1 MRRGGGPG
9 ALVPGEKARD
19 FKGSMRNLIR
29 YLGKYKWMILFAMLL
44 AAGSTVF
51 SIFGP
56 RTLGQATTELYQ
68 GVQRMVQN
76 DQIGRAHV

>member
-1 MRRGGGPG
+1 
-9 ALVPGEKARD
+9 
-19 FKGSMRNLIR
+19 MRNLIR

-56 RTLGQATTELYQ
+56 RTLGQATTELYL

-76 DQIGRAHV
+76 DPLGIDFPLESNFASGIDTLLDLKPFWV